1 MKSLNHLFIMLFL
14 TLVLAACG
22 EVNSDDNNATDSDGH
37 NGAGVNPD
45 DDGSDVGDGTGDG
58 SGSTTADGQG
68 SDGPGSYQP
77 DGQEPATEL
86 HGCLPQSSVSI
97 DRNEVS
103 TLGFSG
109 HQILDLA
116 EGEHNGTLSY
126 SDGTQTDL
134 TIIVN
139 PVGEEVNVVDYEMS
153 GGGFGGI
160 EIMLDCPDQMEI
172 DVMLQFVTED
182 GRYNEKWETTVNAH
196 VEDLG
201 EVYLDIDLDELN
213 GSYTFA
219 GADPAG
225 YDEVRAF
232 VDITFDQS
240 GAHGAINGQTSG
252 NQGDPDDP
260 DSVAFAENHAI
271 ASFR

>member
-1 MKSLNHLFIMLFL
+1 MKSLNHLIITLFL
-14 TLVLAACG
+14 TLALAACG
-22 EVNSDDNNATDSDGH
+22 EVNNEDNIATDGDGH
-37 NGAGVNPD
+37 DGAGVNLD
-45 DDGSDVGDGTGDG
+45 EDGSDVGDGTGNG
-58 SGSTTADGQG
+58 GGSTTADGQG

-77 DGQEPATEL
+77 DGQEPATEFY
-86 HGCLPQSSVSI
+86 GCLPQSSVSI

-109 HQILDLA
+109 QQILDLVG
-116 EGEHNGTLSY
+116 GEHYGTLSY

-134 TIIVN
+134 TITVN

-153 GGGFGGI
+153 GGGLGGI
-160 EIMLDCPDQMEI
+160 EIMLDCSDQMEI

-182 GRYNEKWETTVNAH
+182 GSYNEKWETTVNAL
-196 VEDLG
+196 VADLG
-201 EVYLDIDLDELN
+201 GIYLDIDLDELN
-213 GSYTFA
+213 GRYTFA

-240 GAHGAINGQTSG
+240 GAHGTINGQTSG
-252 NQGDPDDP
+252 SEGDPDDP
-260 DSVAFAENHAI
+260 DSVAFAENHPI
-271 ASFR
+271 ASF